1 VCAEEIPQSLEVGV
15 RGQAELHEYVFGFTT
30 AERCPP
36 TGEVEHVN
44 NLSGSVFAVEEL
56 VWVAM

>member
-1 VCAEEIPQSLEVGV
+1 MTQSLEVGV
-15 RGQAELHEYVFGFTT
+15 GRQAELNEYVFGFTT
-30 AERCPP
+30 SERCPP

-44 NLSGSVFAVEEL
+44 NISGSVFAVEEL